1 MSRPSGTAPAWH
13 FPPKECNATKRIVFA
28 FVFCLSVLSASAAMA
43 QFTGPSASG
52 PPTTVSAVG
61 NARIGS
67 YVTLTGN
74 IVNHQRS
81 DYFTFRDD
89 TGEIRVEIDNDIL
102 PTTPID
108 DKTRVEIRGELEKD
122 FMESPEIDVDVIHIV
137 K

>member
-1 MSRPSGTAPAWH
+1 MRRPSGTAAARH
-13 FPPKECNATKRIVFA
+13 FPPRECNATKRIVFA

-74 IVNHQRS
+74 IVNHQCS

-89 TGEIRVEIDNDIL
+89 TGEIRVEIDRRTWNGREVG
-102 PTTPID
+102 PD
-108 DKTRVEIRGELEKD
+108 DRVRISGEIERDWRGRY
-122 FMESPEIDVDVIHIV
+122 IDVERLDVL
-137 K
+137 